1 MGFRIRFHTGSP
13 EDRKVCRMRL
23 GCTQAVYQ
31 DKLLNDSMQ
40 AKFSLVIQASALLSL
55 LLSARI
61 IAESGI
67 ALHPDRGF

>member
-1 MGFRIRFHTGSP
+1 
-13 EDRKVCRMRL
+13 MRL

-67 ALHPDRGF
+67 ALHPDIGF